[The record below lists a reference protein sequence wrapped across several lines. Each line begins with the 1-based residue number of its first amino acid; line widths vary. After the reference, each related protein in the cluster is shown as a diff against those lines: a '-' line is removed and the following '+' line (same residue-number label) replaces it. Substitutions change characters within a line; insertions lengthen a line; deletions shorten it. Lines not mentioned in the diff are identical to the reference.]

1 MSFDASDNAAGSL
14 LGGLGGDPFSNFDE
28 DSAAD
33 GAGSFLGFGGGV
45 GGNSSFR

>member
-1 MSFDASDNAAGSL
+1 MSFDSSDNAAGGL
-14 LGGLGGDPFSNFDE
+14 LGDMGNDPFSNFDG

-45 GGNSSFR
+45 GGNSAFR